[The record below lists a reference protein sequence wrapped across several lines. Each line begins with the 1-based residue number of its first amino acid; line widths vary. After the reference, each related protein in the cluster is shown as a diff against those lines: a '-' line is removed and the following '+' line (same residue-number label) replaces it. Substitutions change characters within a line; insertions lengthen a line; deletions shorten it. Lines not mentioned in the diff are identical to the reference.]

1 MLECNDDIRN
11 DGGRTESM
19 EMKDYSD
26 EENDFVMP
34 GEVFSN
40 SDGSSKKGGDKK
52 SCSLRNKKEKSTRK
66 LLLTSGKIKK
76 RSLRKEDAGPSVKPS
91 KCLANKLGRK
101 YSKVPNRDEEEVA
114 ELEGARKVKTKVKRV
129 RTYGN
134 YIQKKFSPTIMSD
147 VIGGLSEEQ
156 KRWVRDTGFGELLKF
171 RMLHY
176 THQLGYNVV
185 KAFNSEKCTLELDAG
200 IIQIDDKT
208 VEKVLGLPRGAKEIV
223 FDETNESISEWGAQ
237 FQGCKGC
244 LITPRMLRDKI
255 IGSKMVDKQFKMNFL
270 VMLYNFFIEG
280 NQSRYLIR
288 DVLKSG
294 LDINDCGKYN
304 WCQLLVDKLK
314 KTHMFWAGDKKRNFT
329 GALPFLIYLYVSK
342 VMNKNIVYV
351 SPSFPAFHAWSDM
364 LLRERQKYEEKED
377 CFGVGD
383 LVELEPVVLKGEGI
397 TVAVGPVNQ
406 SEHDV
411 DENIEHDSLESVE
424 KSEKED
430 DELDE
435 MIVED
440 SLQMSENIYDDVAE
454 VDIDVDMNVNDM
466 DEEEHTPIEELV
478 LVQNRSEKIEEIKCI
493 EVERNVKIEK
503 QATFY
508 KREIL
513 EGCTDSDLEKRITV
527 GTNNNHNKEAY
538 KEGNATEGTQSN
550 VDDLIEKHF
559 EEDFGPLNM
568 SVAKGDIHA
577 DLKRKAV
584 FDDNMDVVLEMIS
597 RVHKRIYDVKDFD
610 MMLTWSGN
618 KLSGVI
624 KKNVAAM
631 VKGKMIV
638 E

>member
-1 MLECNDDIRN
+1 MQ
-11 DGGRTESM
+11 
-19 EMKDYSD
+19 
-26 EENDFVMP
+26 
-34 GEVFSN
+34 
-40 SDGSSKKGGDKK
+40 
-52 SCSLRNKKEKSTRK
+52 
-66 LLLTSGKIKK
+66 
-76 RSLRKEDAGPSVKPS
+76 DAGPSVKPS

-329 GALPFLIYLYVSK
+329 GALPFLIV
-342 VMNKNIVYV
+342 
-351 SPSFPAFHAWSDM
+351 
-364 LLRERQKYEEKED
+364 
-377 CFGVGD
+377 
-383 LVELEPVVLKGEGI
+383 
-397 TVAVGPVNQ
+397 
-406 SEHDV
+406 
-411 DENIEHDSLESVE
+411 
-424 KSEKED
+424 
-430 DELDE
+430 
-435 MIVED
+435 
-440 SLQMSENIYDDVAE
+440 
-454 VDIDVDMNVNDM
+454 
-466 DEEEHTPIEELV
+466 
-478 LVQNRSEKIEEIKCI
+478 
-493 EVERNVKIEK
+493 
-503 QATFY
+503 
-508 KREIL
+508 
-513 EGCTDSDLEKRITV
+513 RIT
-527 GTNNNHNKEAY
+527 Y
-538 KEGNATEGTQSN
+538 
-550 VDDLIEKHF
+550 
-559 EEDFGPLNM
+559 
-568 SVAKGDIHA
+568 
-577 DLKRKAV
+577 
-584 FDDNMDVVLEMIS
+584 
-597 RVHKRIYDVKDFD
+597 
-610 MMLTWSGN
+610 
-618 KLSGVI
+618 
-624 KKNVAAM
+624 
-631 VKGKMIV
+631 
-638 E
+638 